1 MDIQLISLLAAVIT
15 IITGILSLSKDLR
28 KTSILHL
35 IKILC
40 CYSMPILFIQQ
51 IILFVNMFQ
60 HIIIPIYIVALFFMI
75 RTQYN
80 EYKIIKPTDKV
91 EDFINENKES
101 FLACVIVV
109 ISVIAFYI
117 GDSKV
122 PYSNFQ
128 IVENTIGDEVNYLFD
143 EQSKIEYS

>member
-60 HIIIPIYIVALFFMI
+60 HIIIPIYIVALF
-75 RTQYN
+75 
-80 EYKIIKPTDKV
+80 
-91 EDFINENKES
+91 
-101 FLACVIVV
+101 L
-109 ISVIAFYI
+109 
-117 GDSKV
+117 
-122 PYSNFQ
+122 
-128 IVENTIGDEVNYLFD
+128 
-143 EQSKIEYS
+143 